1 MDRGRVKTGRY
12 SVGQVA
18 SVKIETL
25 HLEGV
30 KDDRQCKPDRGGV
43 KWGDRQVGDG
53 LGEGGDS

>member
-1 MDRGRVKTGRY
+1 MKTGRY